1 MRPPSLDPK
10 HFQELACSGIDCKL
24 AALNFISLEADA
36 ALEYLL
42 IASAIPSNNAERQ
55 HRRWLRSQ
63 TFVAS
68 GGWCCSGLDPL
79 NHWREMKWGCYKPN
93 RPRLNKKGKPVK
105 YEHPPK
111 TPTRIFCLRVPLHI
125 WQQVSRRYG
134 VAMPENIVIIQTGEA
149 LGFWQWVVEAK
160 IPLIICEGAKKAA
173 ALLSEGYA
181 AFALPGITSGYRVM
195 KNFPGKVICR
205 QLIPDLLPFTE
216 SPSTFYICFDYETKP
231 KTIQAVNNAIAQLGK
246 LLEEKSCAVKVIRLP
261 GLEKGV
267 DEFIVAQGAAAFEL
281 VYQASA
287 DLETDIAKT
296 KPHTELTYPQ
306 ALLLNCPYLEKLPF
320 PTSGLIGVKSA
331 KGTGKTTALL
341 PLVEEAKKRGQPILL
356 LTHRIQLGQFLC
368 DKTGVKWGL
377 GSRGAGGQ
385 RERGREGERESGRA
399 GEEERESGRR
409 GAGENVHNNSP
420 HSPTL
425 PLSPSRSLGLCID
438 SIWKLKPSEW
448 QGAIVILDEVE
459 QCLWHLLNSTTCKEK
474 RVLILR
480 VFQQLIST
488 VLQTG
493 GLVIAQDADLSDLS
507 LDYLKGLSGI
517 QISPWVVVN
526 EWKCDR
532 GWDITFYDTPNP
544 TLLIQ
549 QLEVDLI
556 AGKKCYVTT
565 DSRCG
570 RYSCQTIDSYIK
582 QRLEQLLRQYPKT
595 LVVSSQTTSTLG
607 HKAVNF
613 VENINQKVLDYDAV
627 FVTPSLGTGIS
638 IDVEYFDRVYG
649 IFIGVIPDWEAR
661 QALARVRPSVPRIVW
676 CAKRGIGSIACGS
689 KNYRVLSEWYQ
700 ENHTENLALMSP
712 LHKVDVDLPLVYDL
726 IHLRIWA
733 KFAARVNASIVLY
746 RQSMLEGLMDEKH
759 QVNVISDVL
768 PRDTI
773 RDMRMTLIGTTAAD
787 REIRNNLVQQIV
799 KVQKEFSERSQKAKS
814 IKNQIK
820 KIRIQSELQSASAVA
835 YSPDISPKEYERLSG
850 KRSLTESDRNQIDKY
865 ILQKRYG
872 VEVTPQLK
880 LRDNRKYYSQLLLH
894 YYLTDESEYFRLR
907 DFQEWNQQLYRGDG
921 KVFLP
926 DIKLYT
932 LKVEALLELEIPHFI
947 ELDREFRETDIDLI
961 RLRETTLRCSKQIKR
976 STGLT
981 IPIETERARL
991 TSIKILSQ
999 FLSLLGLKLK
1009 RFKLTDN
1016 PNSNSDIV
1024 YKIASETF
1032 HDGRQEIFELWHER
1046 DTLILETAS
1055 NKRFNL
1061 LAHIPSPQ
1069 LAELVFS

>member
-1 MRPPSLDPK
+1 MRPPSLDLE
-10 HFQELACSGIDCKL
+10 HFQELACSGIDTKL

-36 ALEYLL
+36 VLEHLL
-42 IASAIPSNNAERQ
+42 ISSPIPSNNAERQ

-68 GGWCCSGLDPL
+68 GGWWCSGLDPL

-93 RPRLNKKGKPVK
+93 RPRLNKKAKPVK

-111 TPTRIFCLRVPLHI
+111 TPTRVFCLRVPLHI

-181 AFALPGITSGYRVM
+181 ALALSGITSGYRVT
-195 KNFPGKVICR
+195 KDFQGKVICR

-216 SPSTFYICFDYETKP
+216 SAGTFYICFDYETKP

-246 LLEEKSCAVKVIRLP
+246 LLEEKGCAVKVIRLT

-296 KPHTELTYPQ
+296 KPHTELTYTQ
-306 ALLLNCPYLEKLPF
+306 ALSLNCPYLEKLPF

-377 GSRGAGGQ
+377 GSRGAGEQRGRGAEGQ
-385 RERGREGERESGRA
+385 RGRGNFLTQ
-399 GEEERESGRR
+399 
-409 GAGENVHNNSP
+409 NVPIPNPQSP
-420 HSPTL
+420 VPNHG
-425 PLSPSRSLGLCID
+425 SLGLCID

-459 QCLWHLLNSTTCKEK
+459 QCLWHLLNSSTCQEK

-570 RYSCQTIDSYIK
+570 RYSCETIDSYIK

-613 VENINQKVLDYDAV
+613 VENINQKVLDYNAV

-746 RQSMLEGLMDEKH
+746 RQSMLEGLIDEKH
-759 QVNVISDVL
+759 QINVISDVL
-768 PRDTI
+768 SRDTI
-773 RDMRMTLIGTTAAD
+773 RDLRMALIATTAAD
-787 REIRNNLVQQIV
+787 REIRKNLVQEIV
-799 KVQKEFSERSQKAKS
+799 KAQREFSERSQKAKL

-835 YSPDISPKEYERLSG
+835 YSPDISHKEYDRLSK
-850 KRSLTESDRNQIDKY
+850 KRSLTESERNQIDKY

-880 LRDNRKYYSQLLLH
+880 LRDDRKYYSQLLLH

-926 DIKLYT
+926 DIKIYT
-932 LKVEALLELEIPHFI
+932 LKVEALLALGIPQFLEP
-947 ELDREFRETDIDLI
+947 DREFRETDIDLI
-961 RLRETTLRCSKQIKR
+961 RLRETTVRCSKQIKR
-976 STGLT
+976 STGVT
-981 IPIETERARL
+981 IPMDTESDRL

-999 FLSLLGLKLK
+999 FLRLLGLKLK
-1009 RFKLTDN
+1009 RFKLTGDANLN
-1016 PNSNSDIV
+1016 PHIL

-1032 HDGRQEIFELWHER
+1032 HDGRQEILEVWHER
-1046 DTLILETAS
+1046 DTLILETPS
-1055 NKRFNL
+1055 NNRFNL
-1061 LAHIPSPQ
+1061 LAHIPPLQ
-1069 LAELVFS
+1069 LAELVLS

>member
-1 MRPPSLDPK
+1 MRPPSLDLE

-36 ALEYLL
+36 AVEHLL
-42 IASAIPSNNAERQ
+42 ISSVIPSTNTERQ
-55 HRRWLRSQ
+55 HRSWLRSQ

-68 GGWCCSGLDPL
+68 GGWWCSGLDPL

-93 RPRLNKKGKPVK
+93 RPRLNRKGKPIK

-111 TPTRIFCLRVPLHI
+111 TATRIFCLRVPLHI
-125 WQQVSRRYG
+125 WQQVSLRYG
-134 VAMPENIVIIQTGEA
+134 VAMPENIVITEAGVA

-173 ALLSEGYA
+173 ALLSQGYA
-181 AFALPGITSGYRVM
+181 ALALSGITSGYRVM
-195 KNFPGKVICR
+195 KDFQGKVTRR
-205 QLIPDLLPFTE
+205 QLIADFLPFTE
-216 SPSTFYICFDYETKP
+216 SSSTFYICFDYETKP

-246 LLEEKSCAVKVIRLP
+246 LLEEKGCSVKVIRLT

-306 ALLLNCPYLEKLPF
+306 ALSLNCPYLEKLPF
-320 PTSGLIGVKSA
+320 PTSGLIGIKSA

-377 GSRGAGGQ
+377 GRRGAEGQRSRGAEGQ
-385 RERGREGERESGRA
+385 RGRGNFLTQ
-399 GEEERESGRR
+399 
-409 GAGENVHNNSP
+409 NVPVPNHG
-420 HSPTL
+420 
-425 PLSPSRSLGLCID
+425 SLGLCID

-459 QCLWHLLNSTTCKEK
+459 QCLWHLLNSSTCKEK

-532 GWDITFYDTPNP
+532 GWDVTFYDTPNP

-570 RYSCQTIDSYIK
+570 RYSCETIDSYIK

-595 LVVSSQTTSTLG
+595 LVISSQTTSTLG

-613 VENINQKVLDYDAV
+613 VEDINQKVLDYDAV

-638 IDVEYFDRVYG
+638 IDAEHFDRVYG

-733 KFAARVNASIVLY
+733 KFAARVNASIALY
-746 RQSMLEGLMDEKH
+746 RQSMLEGLIDEKH
-759 QVNVISDVL
+759 QINVISDVRS
-768 PRDTI
+768 RDTI
-773 RDMRMTLIGTTAAD
+773 RDLRMALIATTAAD
-787 REIRNNLVQQIV
+787 REIRKNLVQEIV
-799 KVQKEFSERSQKAKS
+799 KVQIEFSERSQKAKS

-835 YSPDISPKEYERLSG
+835 YSPDISHQEYERLSK
-850 KRSLTESDRNQIDKY
+850 KRSLTESERNQIDKY

-880 LRDNRKYYSQLLLH
+880 LRDDRKYYSQLLLH

-926 DIKLYT
+926 DIKIYT
-932 LKVEALLELEIPHFI
+932 LKVEALLALGIPQFLEP
-947 ELDREFRETDIDLI
+947 DREFRETDIDLI
-961 RLRETTLRCSKQIKR
+961 LLRKTTLRCSKQIKR
-976 STGLT
+976 ATGVT
-981 IPIETERARL
+981 IPMDTESDRL

-999 FLSLLGLKLK
+999 FLRLLGLKLK
-1009 RFKLTDN
+1009 RFKLTDDAN
-1016 PNSNSDIV
+1016 LNLDIV

-1032 HDGRQEIFELWHER
+1032 QDGRQEILEVWHER

-1055 NKRFNL
+1055 NRRFNL
-1061 LAHIPSPQ
+1061 LAHIPPPQ